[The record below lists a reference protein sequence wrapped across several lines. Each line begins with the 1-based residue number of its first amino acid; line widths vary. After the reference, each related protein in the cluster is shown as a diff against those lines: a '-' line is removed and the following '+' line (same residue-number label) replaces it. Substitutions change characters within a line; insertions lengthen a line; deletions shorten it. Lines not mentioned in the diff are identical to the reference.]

1 LRNSSSSS
9 AVRSSIA
16 KVADRLRRPPSFPVL
31 ELAQVRVR
39 DGLAGGLLDL
49 PEGEP
54 LGRTQIGEQGAD
66 VGGMPHELGALAS
79 GSLAAIS
86 HLFSI
91 AESLDRSSGLRYRL
105 IE

>member
-1 LRNSSSSS
+1 LGDGFLILPFSSWLRYAFETASPVASSTS
-9 AVRSSIA
+9 
-16 KVADRLRRPPSFPVL
+16 RRES
-31 ELAQVRVR
+31 
-39 DGLAGGLLDL
+39 
-49 PEGEP
+49 P
-54 LGRTQIGEQGAD
+54 LGHTQIGEQGAE